1 MKRLEIRVC
10 RRDDLRALEWDGLF
24 THHREIVEN
33 TYRDHVEGRQVMLV
47 GEIDGAPLAQAWVD
61 LTRRAA
67 RRAGFVWAMRV
78 HPRLQGCGIG
88 QRVMA
93 AAERAIADRGLEAS
107 ELVVESENHR
117 ARRFYERLGY
127 ASVGAASE
135 TYSYSTPDGQEVEHH
150 LHLVEMRKE
159 LAGS

>member
-1 MKRLEIRVC
+1 VTGLEIRVV
-10 RRDDLRALEWDGLF
+10 RRGDLRALEWDGLF

-47 GEIDGAPLAQAWVD
+47 GDVGGAPLAQAWVD
-61 LTRRAA
+61 LTRSAN

-78 HPRLQGCGIG
+78 HPRLRGRGIG

-93 AAERAIADRGLEAS
+93 AAERAIAERGFEAS
-107 ELVVESENHR
+107 ELVVETGNHR

-127 ASVGAASE
+127 VSVGTGSE

-150 LHLVEMRKE
+150 LHVVEMRKE